1 MLIEK
6 NAGWKTGPSEK
17 EDQVKNWLSEKMGR
31 VNKCTEWKNSVS
43 QITCTTCTNCTI
55 CTVCTNCTITRS
67 SFTQPTFS
75 LGSLFN
81 STHIFIQPTFSFSP
95 LFYLLHFFTRPT
107 FSLRPLLES
116 ASLFLTLTSL
126 IPLLHSAFFSWP
138 TFSISTTFLSQLNYF
153 THDHCLTFLLRIN
166 LNI

>member
-1 MLIEK
+1 MIFFWGSAPPSR
-6 NAGWKTGPSEK
+6 AGQDS
-17 EDQVKNWLSEKMGR
+17 R
-31 VNKCTEWKNSVS
+31 H
-43 QITCTTCTNCTI
+43 
-55 CTVCTNCTITRS
+55 CTITRS
-67 SFTQPTFS
+67 TLSFGHSFTQPTFS

-153 THDHCLTFLLRIN
+153 THDHCLTQFNFPLSLTFLLRIN